1 MTLIPLDIPIE
12 PDADTARQW
21 VIDELSKDAY
31 QSSGRSWIERFL
43 EWLTG
48 LFDGLGNATG
58 KLGFAGVPGSV
69 VAIVIAVI
77 LVALIALIV
86 WGPMRSSRRR
96 KASTAVFEDD
106 ERDSAAMRSAAVDAA
121 ARGDWTIAVIER
133 FRGMVRDVEKSGW
146 VAVVPGM
153 TAYEFVTQAGLRVPP
168 LSTELDWAGDLFD
181 RIRYGHDAVG
191 ESHYERMAAL
201 DAATAS
207 ARVVE
212 AVS

>member
-1 MTLIPLDIPIE
+1 MTATPFDIPIE

-21 VIDELSKDAY
+21 VVDELSKDAY
-31 QSSGRSWIERFL
+31 QSSGRSWLERLL
-43 EWLTG
+43 EWLAG
-48 LFDGLGNATG
+48 LFDGLGNASG

-69 VAIVIAVI
+69 VAIVLAVI

-96 KASTAVFEDD
+96 KASRAVFEDD
-106 ERDSAAMRSAAVDAA
+106 ERDSAAMRSDAVDAA
-121 ARGDWTIAVIER
+121 ARGDWTLAVIER

-168 LSTELDWAGDLFD
+168 LAAELDWAGDLFD

-191 ESHYERMAAL
+191 EAHYARIVAL
-201 DAATAS
+201 DDATAS